1 MKRIISVLL
10 AAVMACSLLGA
21 TAMAYAAETT
31 VESPTGETHF
41 KPAEPRAS
49 AGKGSVSYVQ
59 DEKDEYIVT
68 FTVKAGEGESLKSW
82 DIPGVEG
89 KDYTVLSKE
98 GNVLKIKILNEKLF
112 STESVVAVMNVP
124 SDNTDTP
131 VNPDDSGKSPA
142 TGVAMAGAAV
152 AFLGAG
158 VALTSVLKKKE
169 D

>member
-1 MKRIISVLL
+1 MKKIISVLL

-21 TAMAYAAETT
+21 TAMAYAADTT
-31 VESPTGETHF
+31 VESPSGQTHF
-41 KPAEPRAS
+41 KPAEPRVS

-82 DIPGVEG
+82 DIPGEEG
-89 KDYTVLSKE
+89 KDYTVLAKE
-98 GNVLKIKILNEKLF
+98 DNVLKIKVLNEKLF

-124 SDNTDTP
+124 SGEAETP
-131 VNPDDSGKSPA
+131 VTPDESGKSPA
-142 TGVAMAGAAV
+142 TGAMAGAAV

-158 VALTSVLKKKE
+158 AALTSVLKKKE